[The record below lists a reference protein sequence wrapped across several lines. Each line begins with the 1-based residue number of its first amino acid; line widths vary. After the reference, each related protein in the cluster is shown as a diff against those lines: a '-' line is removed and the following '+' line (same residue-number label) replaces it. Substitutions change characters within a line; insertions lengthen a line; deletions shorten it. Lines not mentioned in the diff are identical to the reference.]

1 VAIGRRRARKEA
13 IFLLYQCDLMGL
25 TAPQVLERAELAGN
39 LIDAYTRLLVLEV
52 FRRRAALD
60 ELIGRHLQGW
70 SVERLAPLERN
81 IMRVA
86 LVEIGE
92 TADVPV
98 SVALDEAVGLAKR
111 YCSDE
116 AAGLVN
122 GVLGGIMSDI
132 EAA

>member
-1 VAIGRRRARKEA
+1 
-13 IFLLYQCDLMGL
+13 MGL